1 MLDPKEFLP
10 DYNKSIKI
18 SSNLIH
24 NDISIY
30 RDDWG
35 IPHINAKDSND
46 LFFAQGITISQD
58 RLFQMDLDR
67 LRSVSYTHLTLPT
80 ILRV

>member
-46 LFFAQGITISQD
+46 FSQAWI
-58 RLFQMDLDR
+58 RN
-67 LRSVSYTHLTLPT
+67 S
-80 ILRV
+80 

>member
-35 IPHINAKDSND
+35 IPHINAKDSKD
-46 LFFAQGITISQD
+46 LFLHKELQSHKIDYFKW
-58 RLFQMDLDR
+58 
-67 LRSVSYTHLTLPT
+67 
-80 ILRV
+80 ILID